1 MRSTFLS
8 TPHLILIITATL
20 YGTIARLATLRQDFR
35 QYPTFPNGY
44 LSFAALGFVAATLGA
59 VFVPA
64 LLTNQLT
71 AVTFLVLAMRQFQG
85 VRQLEQK
92 SLSVL
97 EDVEYTRRGSAYI
110 DGIAKTFE
118 ARNYVSLFVALA
130 VGIIME
136 SLGHQ
141 SVVFR
146 LVAAT
151 LGSGCVFV
159 LLAKISKGQI
169 IADIAEVTP
178 AAIRISQNQLFVDDI
193 FVSNRVGI
201 ELGQQM
207 ILDEGLAVIVRP
219 KHQHFRV
226 TLENYGQRQAI
237 LFEITR
243 SLGVKRYHYTRKNYE
258 DGSIAFMTVPI
269 IRDMERLIQ
278 VVRHT
283 PVLET
288 TKKNHAMLEKW
299 VSRHGG

>member
-8 TPHLILIITATL
+8 TPHLLLIITATL
-20 YGTIARLATLRQDFR
+20 YGTLARLATLRQEFR

-64 LLTNQLT
+64 VRTNQLT
-71 AVTFLVLAMRQFQG
+71 AVTFLVLAIRQFQG

-92 SLSVL
+92 SLSLL

-118 ARNYVSLFVALA
+118 TRNYVALFVALT

-136 SLGHQ
+136 SLEHQ
-141 SVVFR
+141 EVMWR
-146 LVAAT
+146 LVGAT
-151 LGSGCVFV
+151 VGGGCVF
-159 LLAKISKGQI
+159 LLLTKISKGQI
-169 IADIAEVTP
+169 VADIAEVTP
-178 AAIRISQNQLFVDDI
+178 ADIWISQNQLFVDDMFI
-193 FVSNRVGI
+193 TNRIGI
-201 ELGQQM
+201 ERSQQM
-207 ILDEGLAVIVRP
+207 IMDEGLAVIVRP
-219 KHQHFRV
+219 KHPHYRV

-237 LFEITR
+237 LFEMTR
-243 SLGVKRYHYTRKNYE
+243 SLGVKRYHYMRKNYE
-258 DGSIAFMTVPI
+258 DGRIAFITVPV
-269 IRDMERLIQ
+269 IRDMERLLQ

-288 TKKNHAMLEKW
+288 TKKNHVKLKKW
-299 VSRHGG
+299 MNRYGR